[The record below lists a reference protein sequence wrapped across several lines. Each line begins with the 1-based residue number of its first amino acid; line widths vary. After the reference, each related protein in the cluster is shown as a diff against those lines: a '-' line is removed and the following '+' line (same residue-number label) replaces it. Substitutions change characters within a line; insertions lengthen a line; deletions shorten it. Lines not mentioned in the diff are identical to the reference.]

1 MASLASLALLPPAP
15 AQAQTTIDLVKNTG
29 QTTGASTTAA
39 TGGQAFTTGASSGGY
54 TLTEVK
60 ILYEDVPENASKTS
74 GVEIRNNSASD
85 KPGTLVATLTQSGT
99 AALRGEITFT
109 APSNTTLNASTT
121 YWLIV
126 NEELTDT
133 ATYSTTTSS
142 TETGST
148 GWSTGTTWVNTGTE
162 STVIKAAIRGYANT
176 SLTASAITYNS
187 ATLTLSGNSA
197 TWYLKRTAPT
207 AGTCSM
213 MRASTVTTE
222 SLTGLS
228 ADTSYTYKAYSDST
242 CATAIASET
251 FKTDPAAT
259 PPSVTTQLFV
269 LFYTNQDAIRI
280 PPATKSQTFTFA
292 SGTELIGSIPNST
305 TRIGMCATGTTR
317 EVGWYKSD
325 ALTTKLGTSSTNF
338 LGSLGLN
345 YTPTAVGEYRAL
357 AYCKRGTVYSAAANL
372 MGTGGKV
379 TLTPAPALS
388 ASPVGKTSAT
398 LTLANNDAAWYYKRT
413 APTATT
419 CSSEQTAATTMV
431 SLTSLSANTE
441 YTYKAY
447 SDSGCATAI
456 ASVTFTTKP
465 ADPPTF
471 GGSAVLTS
479 VSYGE
484 TRNRAAGSGA
494 WNESFNFKS
503 GTAFTA
509 LITPGTITCDTG
521 TTAEIGWYKSTALT
535 TRVGS
540 YSQVGSTTVYQLS
553 ATPTTA
559 GEYRALGY
567 CTQGTG
573 ASKVYSTAK
582 NLMRGGAVTLSGATI
597 GLAQS
602 NVKQTSATLTL
613 SNNLGTWYYKS
624 TASGASCSG
633 AQAVATTAVNLTGLS
648 ANTSYTYK
656 AYRDS
661 TCDTEIASVTFT
673 TQAAPTLT
681 GTTKIWS
688 GTLTVDAVR
697 GNYGCDSEDGTFDSC
712 SSSSVLS
719 DNDFTYGSKTYT
731 IKTMIINTT
740 GHLLIAFDGDP
751 NLAPGIKDSGTLN
764 AGNYLS
770 FSSAIVSPLKH
781 IVWRNVGTGLGWT
794 DGQSVSLEINAPL
807 PGVTFSPTMVS
818 VNEGS
823 SAEYTARLKTKPL
836 ANVTVTVT
844 KKTGGDGD
852 LTFSGS
858 PLTFTN
864 SDWDTAQTLTVSA
877 AEDTDSSAGS
887 ATLEHGAGSGDDVY
901 DGLTISDVVAT
912 EVDNDAAGVA
922 VSGSPLAVNEGS
934 SNTYTLVLNS
944 QPSSNVTVTA
954 TRKTGGDTDLS
965 LSGSPLTFTNSDW
978 DTAQTLTVSA
988 AEDDGDSSAGSATFQ
1003 HSASSGDSNYN
1014 GASITIAELVA
1025 NEVENDTPG
1034 VTVTGSPLAVNESS
1048 SNTYT
1053 LVLTAQPS
1061 SNVTVTATRKTGGD
1075 TDLTVS
1081 GSPLTFTNG
1090 NWDTAQTLTVSGAED
1105 GDTTNG
1111 SATFQHSA
1119 SSGDS
1124 RYDGASVTI
1133 GELVAN
1139 EVDKNTAGVTVTGSP
1154 LAVNEGSSNTYTLVL
1169 GAQPTS
1175 NVTVTVAGKA
1185 GGDDDLLLS
1194 GSPLTFT
1201 DANWNTAQT
1210 LTVSAAEDADTTNG
1224 SATYEHSASSGDNRY
1239 DGASITISELVD
1251 NEVDNDMPGV
1261 TVSDSPLAVNE
1272 GNSNTYTL
1280 VLTTQPSSNVTVTAT
1295 RKTGGDT
1302 DLSLSGSPLT
1312 FTNGNWNTAQTLTVS
1327 AAEDADT
1334 SAGSATFQHSASS
1347 GDTNYDGNNVTI
1359 SELVANEVDNDMP
1372 GVTVSGSPL
1381 AVNEGSSNTYT
1392 LVLTAQPSSNVTV
1405 TAARKTGG
1413 DTDLSLSGSPLTFTN
1428 TNWNTAQTLTVSAA
1442 EDADTSA
1449 GSATFEH
1456 SASSGDTNYDGAS
1469 ITISELVA
1477 NEVDNDVSGVAVT
1490 GSPLSINEGSS
1501 NTYTLVL
1508 NTQPSSNVTVTAA
1521 RKTGGDTDL
1530 SLSGSPLT
1538 FTNANWNTA
1547 QTLTVSA
1554 AEDADTSA
1562 GTATF
1567 QHSASSGDSNYD
1579 GANVTISEL
1588 VANEV
1593 DNDAPS
1599 ANLASSAVTQTSAT
1613 LTLTGNSAAWSYK
1626 QTAPTEGSCSPQ
1638 TGGTT
1643 MVSLTSLSPNTTYTY
1658 KAYSDSTCTTEMASA
1673 RFTTTATSA
1682 PAGDGGGGGSSTPPS
1697 PPVSVADVEGSG
1709 DPGSQTVRITFRQP
1723 VRKGQGNITLT
1734 PEAENGTASQT
1745 RLLAPSTASTTSC
1758 PTSPSTITIPVTSDQ
1773 VTISGATVTIQPATT
1788 ALPPGNVCMEIAANA
1803 LLTPSGEGNPTI
1815 VRRFRIEDH
1824 TAPNLDSTNP
1834 GNGATDVAVDA
1845 HLVLTFS
1852 EPVKKPRKTG
1862 LGNIVLQADG
1872 GGSVTIPVASNQVTI
1887 SGSTVTVN
1895 PTNHLD
1901 GGATYHVLIPPGAI
1915 QDLAGNDHVGITDA
1929 NAWRFTTE
1937 DNTPLLLTRTNPG
1950 NGATDV
1956 AVDAHLVLTFNQP
1969 VRTGRGSVTITPAT
1983 GAAVAIPVTDNNQ
1996 VTVRGRTVTINP
2008 TSDLDGGVS
2017 YHVLIPPGAI
2027 QDLTG
2032 NDYVGITDAHAW
2044 RFTTTAGF
2052 QSAVKAWNARF
2063 GRTVADQVLDAV
2075 QTRLRSTHVPG
2086 LEVHLAGQQLEWP
2099 DASDVTQPVA
2109 QQVVDQL
2116 AQWLVVGSGDSGA
2129 AALRTVNGHDLLAS
2143 SSFAFTSPVPDG
2155 GLLSFWGRGAVT
2167 SFDGREGEVT
2177 LDGQVTTWMLGTD
2190 WSWGQWP
2197 DGGEA
2202 RRSTAGLLLSRSTG
2216 DGGLTGAD
2224 TGDVDALRGVP
2235 LDRPPLH
2242 GSAGGLGC
2250 CGLWT
2255 G

>member
-1 MASLASLALLPPAP
+1 M
-15 AQAQTTIDLVKNTG
+15 
-29 QTTGASTTAA
+29 
-39 TGGQAFTTGASSGGY
+39 
-54 TLTEVK
+54 
-60 ILYEDVPENASKTS
+60 
-74 GVEIRNNSASD
+74 
-85 KPGTLVATLTQSGT
+85 
-99 AALRGEITFT
+99 
-109 APSNTTLNASTT
+109 
-121 YWLIV
+121 
-126 NEELTDT
+126 
-133 ATYSTTTSS
+133 
-142 TETGST
+142 
-148 GWSTGTTWVNTGTE
+148 
-162 STVIKAAIRGYANT
+162 
-176 SLTASAITYNS
+176 
-187 ATLTLSGNSA
+187 
-197 TWYLKRTAPT
+197 
-207 AGTCSM
+207 
-213 MRASTVTTE
+213 
-222 SLTGLS
+222 
-228 ADTSYTYKAYSDST
+228 
-242 CATAIASET
+242 
-251 FKTDPAAT
+251 
-259 PPSVTTQLFV
+259 
-269 LFYTNQDAIRI
+269 
-280 PPATKSQTFTFA
+280 
-292 SGTELIGSIPNST
+292 
-305 TRIGMCATGTTR
+305 
-317 EVGWYKSD
+317 
-325 ALTTKLGTSSTNF
+325 
-338 LGSLGLN
+338 
-345 YTPTAVGEYRAL
+345 
-357 AYCKRGTVYSAAANL
+357 
-372 MGTGGKV
+372 
-379 TLTPAPALS
+379 
-388 ASPVGKTSAT
+388 
-398 LTLANNDAAWYYKRT
+398 
-413 APTATT
+413 
-419 CSSEQTAATTMV
+419 
-431 SLTSLSANTE
+431 
-441 YTYKAY
+441 
-447 SDSGCATAI
+447 
-456 ASVTFTTKP
+456 
-465 ADPPTF
+465 
-471 GGSAVLTS
+471 
-479 VSYGE
+479 
-484 TRNRAAGSGA
+484 
-494 WNESFNFKS
+494 
-503 GTAFTA
+503 
-509 LITPGTITCDTG
+509 
-521 TTAEIGWYKSTALT
+521 
-535 TRVGS
+535 
-540 YSQVGSTTVYQLS
+540 
-553 ATPTTA
+553 
-559 GEYRALGY
+559 
-567 CTQGTG
+567 
-573 ASKVYSTAK
+573 
-582 NLMRGGAVTLSGATI
+582 
-597 GLAQS
+597 
-602 NVKQTSATLTL
+602 
-613 SNNLGTWYYKS
+613 
-624 TASGASCSG
+624 
-633 AQAVATTAVNLTGLS
+633 
-648 ANTSYTYK
+648 
-656 AYRDS
+656 
-661 TCDTEIASVTFT
+661 
-673 TQAAPTLT
+673 
-681 GTTKIWS
+681 
-688 GTLTVDAVR
+688 
-697 GNYGCDSEDGTFDSC
+697 
-712 SSSSVLS
+712 
-719 DNDFTYGSKTYT
+719 
-731 IKTMIINTT
+731 
-740 GHLLIAFDGDP
+740 
-751 NLAPGIKDSGTLN
+751 
-764 AGNYLS
+764 
-770 FSSAIVSPLKH
+770 
-781 IVWRNVGTGLGWT
+781 
-794 DGQSVSLEINAPL
+794 
-807 PGVTFSPTMVS
+807 
-818 VNEGS
+818 
-823 SAEYTARLKTKPL
+823 
-836 ANVTVTVT
+836 
-844 KKTGGDGD
+844 
-852 LTFSGS
+852 
-858 PLTFTN
+858 
-864 SDWDTAQTLTVSA
+864 
-877 AEDTDSSAGS
+877 
-887 ATLEHGAGSGDDVY
+887 
-901 DGLTISDVVAT
+901 
-912 EVDNDAAGVA
+912 
-922 VSGSPLAVNEGS
+922 
-934 SNTYTLVLNS
+934 
-944 QPSSNVTVTA
+944 
-954 TRKTGGDTDLS
+954 
-965 LSGSPLTFTNSDW
+965 
-978 DTAQTLTVSA
+978 
-988 AEDDGDSSAGSATFQ
+988 
-1003 HSASSGDSNYN
+1003 
-1014 GASITIAELVA
+1014 
-1025 NEVENDTPG
+1025 
-1034 VTVTGSPLAVNESS
+1034 
-1048 SNTYT
+1048 
-1053 LVLTAQPS
+1053 
-1061 SNVTVTATRKTGGD
+1061 
-1075 TDLTVS
+1075 
-1081 GSPLTFTNG
+1081 
-1090 NWDTAQTLTVSGAED
+1090 
-1105 GDTTNG
+1105 
-1111 SATFQHSA
+1111 
-1119 SSGDS
+1119 
-1124 RYDGASVTI
+1124 
-1133 GELVAN
+1133 
-1139 EVDKNTAGVTVTGSP
+1139 
-1154 LAVNEGSSNTYTLVL
+1154 
-1169 GAQPTS
+1169 
-1175 NVTVTVAGKA
+1175 
-1185 GGDDDLLLS
+1185 
-1194 GSPLTFT
+1194 
-1201 DANWNTAQT
+1201 
-1210 LTVSAAEDADTTNG
+1210 SAAEDADTTNG

-1239 DGASITISELVD
+1239 DGASITISELVA

-2177 LDGQVTTWMLGTD
+2177 LDGEVTTLMLGTD
-2190 WSWGQWP
+2190 WSWGQWH
-2197 DGGEA
+2197 GGEA

-2216 DGGLTGAD
+2216 DGDYAGAEDAGEVDATLSGVFPWVGHRFTDRLEAWGAAGYGQGELQVTPRLDTGMDGAALTAELNLWLAAAGLRGTLLDGGSDGLTITGKSDAMVVGTSSGETRGMTAARARVTRLRLGVEAQRHIPLGNPASDSGAMLTPSLELGLRHDGGDAETGFGLDLGGGIVLSHPERGLQAELRGRGLLSHAAEGFRDRGFSGSLSWQQQPDSELGAALSLSQTMGGSSSGGAD
-2224 TGDVDALRGVP
+2224 ALLSHVTLQGLADNDSSGNDHLENQRLELQLSYGFLAFGDRFTLTP
-2235 LDRPPLH
+2235 EL
-2242 GSAGGLGC
+2242 GLGLYDSGRDYLL
-2250 CGLWT
+2250 GLRLT
-2255 G
+2255 PAGAADTLDFSFEVIRREPTTTNDTAPEHEAQLRLNMRL